1 MGYGIFN
8 SKAFVFAVSTL
19 LANVLTGCASS
30 TANLPEI
37 PQKRFTR
44 SIETLLD
51 GQWEGRLRMREPFA
65 SPDLTKSPVS
75 EDVSLRVVID
85 KGTPKVFVLDD
96 GEWSEVMPNDL
107 TIMRYRSNAIITG
120 FQASG
125 TENNGWVETWSI
137 LITVKNDDEVVAEW
151 GRIVN
156 NLNPS
161 ARSVSPTFSMG
172 AVGQMYR
179 VKLQ

>member
-1 MGYGIFN
+1 MSYDIFN
-8 SKAFVFAVSTL
+8 SKAFVFAVTT
-19 LANVLTGCASS
+19 VLTSVLMGCASS
-30 TANLPEI
+30 TANLSEI

-65 SPDLTKSPVS
+65 SPDLAKPPVS
-75 EDVSLRVVID
+75 EDIVLRIVIGAD
-85 KGTPKVFVLDD
+85 TPKVFMLDD
-96 GEWSEVMPNDL
+96 GKWSDVMPNDL
-107 TIMRYRSNAIITG
+107 TIMRYRSNAVITG

-125 TENNGWVETWSI
+125 AEHNGWVETWSI

-156 NLNPS
+156 NLNPR
-161 ARSVSPTFSMG
+161 AGVSPTFSMG
-172 AVGQMYR
+172 AAGQMHR
-179 VKLQ
+179 VKSQ